1 MKWISLLLAS
11 TLLSDAKPNIVF
23 ILADD
28 LGYGELGSYGQ
39 KKIKTPNIDQLAK
52 EGIRFT
58 HHYTGAPVCAP
69 ARCVLMTGLHL
80 GHAEIRNNGDS
91 KNGRKF
97 PGQWPITDQAV
108 TIAETLQAA
117 GYKTGGFGKWGLG
130 PTDSSGSPI
139 KQGFDRFYGYN
150 CQRNAHSF
158 YPPFLDDDEGIEVI
172 NKKPIPGHKRQPE
185 GEIKAEN
192 YRAET
197 YAPDRILEEALEF
210 IDDHKNEPFFLYL
223 PFVEPHV
230 SMQPPQSNIDQYPI
244 EWDQEKG
251 AYRGQNGYLPHPRP
265 RAGYAAM
272 ISDLD
277 DHVGAILARLKK
289 HQVDQNT
296 LVIFT
301 SDNGTTHPGG
311 DPKFHIGG
319 VDAEF
324 FNSTGELRGWKGS
337 VNEGGIRIPAIVRW
351 PSQIQPGSLTHAPS
365 YFPDWFPTICSAAQI
380 TPPQHLDGTDLTAA
394 LLGKEFKRTKPMLWE
409 FHGYRG
415 QLALIDYP
423 WKIILQNAKTK
434 KPGKWQL
441 YNIEN
446 DPSES
451 KDLANQKP
459 NILEKMVQS
468 FINDRS
474 PNERNKLPLLD

>member
-97 PGQWPITDQAV
+97 PGQWPITDQAL

-351 PSQIQPGSLTHAPS
+351 PSQVQPGSLTHAPS

-434 KPGKWQL
+434 NPGKWQL

>member
-11 TLLSDAKPNIVF
+11 TLLSNAKPNIVF

-172 NKKPIPGHKRQPE
+172 NKNPIPGHKRQPE

-434 KPGKWQL
+434 NPGKWQL

>member
-11 TLLSDAKPNIVF
+11 TLFSNAKPNIVF

-97 PGQWPITDQAV
+97 PGQWPITDQAL
-108 TIAETLQAA
+108 TIAERLQAA

-158 YPPFLDDDEGIEVI
+158 YPPFLDDDKGIEVI
-172 NKKPIPGHKRQPE
+172 NKNPIPGHKRQPE

-434 KPGKWQL
+434 NPGKWQL

-459 NILEKMVQS
+459 NILEKMVQA

-474 PNERNKLPLLD
+474 PNERNRLPLLD

>member
-1 MKWISLLLAS
+1 MKWISFLLAS

-97 PGQWPITDQAV
+97 PGQWPITDQAL

-172 NKKPIPGHKRQPE
+172 NKNPIPGHKRQPE

-365 YFPDWFPTICSAAQI
+365 YFPDWYPTICSAAQI

-434 KPGKWQL
+434 NPGKWQL

>member
-172 NKKPIPGHKRQPE
+172 NKNPIPGHKRQPE

-434 KPGKWQL
+434 NPGKWQL

>member
-97 PGQWPITDQAV
+97 PGQWPITDQAL

-434 KPGKWQL
+434 NPGKWQL

>member
-1 MKWISLLLAS
+1 MKWISFLLAS

-97 PGQWPITDQAV
+97 PGQWPITDQAL

-351 PSQIQPGSLTHAPS
+351 PSQVQPGSLTHAPS

>member
-97 PGQWPITDQAV
+97 PGQWPITDQAL

-172 NKKPIPGHKRQPE
+172 NKNPIPGHKRQPE

-434 KPGKWQL
+434 NPGKWQL

>member
-11 TLLSDAKPNIVF
+11 TLFSNAKPNIVF

-97 PGQWPITDQAV
+97 PGQWPITDQAL

-172 NKKPIPGHKRQPE
+172 NKNPIPGHKRQPE

-210 IDDHKNEPFFLYL
+210 IDDHRNEPFFLYL

-434 KPGKWQL
+434 NPGKWQL

-451 KDLANQKP
+451 KDLSNQKP
-459 NILEKMVQS
+459 NILEKMVQA

-474 PNERNKLPLLD
+474 PNERNRLPLLD

>member
-97 PGQWPITDQAV
+97 PGQWPITDQAL

-172 NKKPIPGHKRQPE
+172 NKNPIPGHKRQPE

-351 PSQIQPGSLTHAPS
+351 PSQVQPGSLTHAPS

>member
-97 PGQWPITDQAV
+97 PGQWPITDQAL

-380 TPPQHLDGTDLTAA
+380 KPPQHLDGTDLTAA

>member
-11 TLLSDAKPNIVF
+11 TLLSNAKPNIVF

-172 NKKPIPGHKRQPE
+172 NKNPIPGHKRQPE

-434 KPGKWQL
+434 NPGKWQL

-451 KDLANQKP
+451 KDLAIQKP

>member
-11 TLLSDAKPNIVF
+11 TLLSNAKPNIVF

-97 PGQWPITDQAV
+97 PGQWPITDQAL

-172 NKKPIPGHKRQPE
+172 NKNPIPGHKRQPE

-434 KPGKWQL
+434 NPGKWQL